1 MRNPYFM
8 HAGIIFSL
16 LLFLQPD
23 IACGLTPDEIVQA
36 TTEEV
41 LHQLEK
47 DKERLQAEPD
57 YIKVIVRNMIV
68 PHMDFDTMA
77 GLILGKDWSILS
89 DDIKECFTS
98 SFRNLLVERYSDIL
112 LSYRDQDIHYAPAR
126 PIGNQ
131 GYVSVLQ
138 TLRHGDR
145 KPLTIG
151 YPMSPDGDK
160 WSVVDLVVD
169 DVSLVKSYRLMFE
182 KEIKNIGLADF
193 IHGFQECKN

>member
-1 MRNPYFM
+1 MRNLYFK
-8 HAGIIFSL
+8 HAGILFTCF
-16 LLFLQPD
+16 LFLQPD
-23 IACGLTPDEIVQA
+23 IAWGLTPDEIVQA
-36 TTEEV
+36 TPEEV

-47 DKERLQAEPD
+47 DKERLQTEPD
-57 YIKVIVRNMIV
+57 YIKVIVHNLIV

-89 DDIKECFTS
+89 DVKKACFTS
-98 SFRNLLVERYSDIL
+98 GFRNLLVERYSDIL

-126 PIGNQ
+126 PIGDQ

-138 TLRHGDR
+138 TLKRGDR
-145 KPLTIG
+145 RPLTIG
-151 YPMSPDGDK
+151 YPMSPAGDK

-169 DVSLVKSYRLMFE
+169 DVSLVKSYRLMYE

-193 IHGFQECKN
+193 IHSFRECKN